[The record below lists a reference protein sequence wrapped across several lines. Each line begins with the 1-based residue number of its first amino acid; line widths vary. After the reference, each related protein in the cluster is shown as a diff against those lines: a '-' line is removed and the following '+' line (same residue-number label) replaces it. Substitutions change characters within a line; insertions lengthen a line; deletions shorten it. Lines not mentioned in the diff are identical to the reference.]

1 MSHILVVDDD
11 MMNLMLVKHA
21 LKEKYEITS
30 VTSGE
35 AALEVLEKEIP
46 DIVLLDIEMPGMD
59 GREVARRMKEDKRL
73 ESVPIIFLTAD
84 TDPQT
89 EAECL
94 QMGADDFIIKPFVPI
109 VMTRRIGRI
118 LEVRELRQALE
129 TQIEQKTRQIED
141 VTRMSITDALTGL
154 YNRSYLEKKIAELI
168 QEGHVGTLF
177 IMDMD
182 NFKKV
187 NDTFGHIAGDKSLQ
201 LLAEVLRANSRKV
214 DVVGRLGGDEFV
226 IFFVDMVDRNVS
238 VGKARN
244 IQNMFLEKFR
254 SLYNLGEVSLSIGIV
269 HSPDD
274 GRDFKTLYNNA
285 DKALYYIK
293 NNGKCSYHF
302 FDENKE
308 QAVLVYNSAVDLDNV
323 RGLIEGKLDTT
334 KGAFQVAYEEFQKIY
349 DFVLRCVARKQQ
361 LVQTVL
367 FTLSITDD
375 NDYEL
380 EDMEDAMAVLQ
391 DAIKDSLRAVDVGT
405 QYSSRQYI
413 LILMDADT
421 ENGAR
426 VVERVKDKFY
436 HLYERDNVVLTYD
449 IQAMHPDVR

>member
-1 MSHILVVDDD
+1 MKHILVVDDD

-21 LKEKYEITS
+21 LKDKYEMKG

-35 AALEVLEKEIP
+35 DALEALEKEIP
-46 DIVLLDIEMPGMD
+46 DLVLLDIEMPGMD
-59 GREVARRMKEDKRL
+59 GREVARRMKEDERL
-73 ESVPIIFLTAD
+73 ENIPIIYLTAD
-84 TDPQT
+84 ADPQT

-118 LEVRELRQALE
+118 LELRELRQALE
-129 TQIEQKTRQIED
+129 TQIEQKTKQIED
-141 VTRMSITDALTGL
+141 VTRISVTDALTGL
-154 YNRSYLEKKIAELI
+154 FNRSYLERKIAELI
-168 QEGHVGTLF
+168 NEGHAGTLF

-201 LLAEVLRANSRKV
+201 LLAEVLRANTRKV
-214 DVVGRLGGDEFV
+214 DVIARLGGDEFV
-226 IFFVDMVDRNVS
+226 IFFVDMTNRDVAIE
-238 VGKARN
+238 KARN

-254 SLYNLGEVSLSIGIV
+254 SMYNLGEVSLSIGIA
-269 HSPDD
+269 HSPED

-293 NNGKCSYHF
+293 NNGKSSYHF
-302 FDENKE
+302 FDENRE
-308 QAVLVYNSAVDLDNV
+308 QATQVYNSAVDLSHV
-323 RGLIEGKLDTT
+323 RDLLEGKLDTS

-349 DFVLRCVARKQQ
+349 DHMLRCVSRKQQ

-367 FTLSITDD
+367 FTLSIKDD
-375 NDYEL
+375 TAYEV
-380 EDMEDAMAVLQ
+380 EDMEYAMEKLQ
-391 DAIKDSLRAVDVGT
+391 EAIKASLRAVDVGT

-413 LILMDADT
+413 LNLMDADMA
-421 ENGAR
+421 NGTM
-426 VVERVKDKFY
+426 VMERVKERFY
-436 HLYERDNVVLTYD
+436 QLYGKNNVVLTYD
-449 IQAMHPDVR
+449 IQTMHPEMR